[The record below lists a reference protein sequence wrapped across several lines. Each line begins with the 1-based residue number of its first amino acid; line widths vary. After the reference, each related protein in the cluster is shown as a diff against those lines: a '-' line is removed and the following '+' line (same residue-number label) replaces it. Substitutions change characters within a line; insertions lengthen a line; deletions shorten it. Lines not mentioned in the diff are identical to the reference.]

1 MAQNKHRMETIMGE
15 KLYKVMGHSGGVS
28 IALGVVSIVAGL
40 TIGILS
46 IVLGGKLLKN
56 KSDIMF

>member
-1 MAQNKHRMETIMGE
+1 MGE